1 MENWNEV
8 VRKGAAASDRSVKVL
23 LLLAKKHE
31 FRGASWHPTFRD
43 QVYIALVPC
52 IWPIKPVIMWLLS
65 RLIAEASVMSSSSSS
80 NTESSKQ
87 ETIFFKEEAC
97 GKKKGSDQMKG
108 FLNAFIKFDSIIF
121 WIL

>member
-43 QVYIALVPC
+43 QVYI
-52 IWPIKPVIMWLLS
+52 